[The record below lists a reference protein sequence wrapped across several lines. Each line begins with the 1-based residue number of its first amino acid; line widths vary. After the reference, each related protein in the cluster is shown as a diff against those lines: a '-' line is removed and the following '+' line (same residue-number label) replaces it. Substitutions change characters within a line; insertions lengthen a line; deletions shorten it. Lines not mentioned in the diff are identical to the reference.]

1 MSLSYP
7 PLLLLGLLVAA
18 ALIVGAVLAA
28 RRRAAALAAAGVSVA
43 GGRRDSQLGLY
54 LSLGGL
60 VLLAV
65 AVAGPAASLPVGR
78 SAGTVIVAMDVSN
91 SMSADD
97 VTPSRLAAAQQAAL
111 SFIDAQPDSVD
122 IGVVGFDQGALT
134 TSQPSADRAASKA
147 AVQNMRTAGGTS
159 LASAI
164 LGSLSAITG
173 SPVRIGEDGDL
184 PDIGH
189 WSSATIVLFSDGEDQ
204 GGTSGSDAVTAA
216 ATIAQNAGVHIEA
229 VGVGTADG
237 ATVEIDGYQ
246 LHTALDTWAAD
257 RHRAGHRRPLPP
269 RLRRGAARRCRLH
282 HRPPADG
289 CEAGRA
295 TGRRVHRRGAGAAGR
310 WRAADR
316 CSDGEARLMS
326 FSWPWALLS
335 LLIIPIVAGVVWLL
349 RRRRR
354 RAAVRVTSI
363 ALVRAALPPRTR
375 WTRLIP
381 ALLLLLG
388 FATLGVGAARPQAT
402 VPVPSNSTTIIL
414 AMDVSGSMCSTD
426 VEPNRLTVAQKAAVS
441 FIESQDGETKIGL
454 VAFAGVAGLQ
464 VPPTT
469 DKDALI
475 EAIDNFTTARG
486 TAIGS
491 AILTSI
497 DSIAAINPT
506 VAPTGVDAESAQRSG
521 YAADVIVVLT
531 DGANTQG
538 VGPAAAAE
546 SAAVRGLRVFTI
558 GFGTTTPSRMACTG
572 RQAGGWAGGGPAGG
586 FGGGGF
592 GGGGGRSPRVIDEA
606 TLQAVAEITG
616 GQYYKAESA
625 DQLQEALGD
634 LPSQVT
640 VVKKHVDI
648 ASWFA
653 GAGGLLVA
661 VAVGLSLWW
670 NRVRAPR

>member
-1 MSLSYP
+1 
-7 PLLLLGLLVAA
+7 
-18 ALIVGAVLAA
+18 
-28 RRRAAALAAAGVSVA
+28 
-43 GGRRDSQLGLY
+43 
-54 LSLGGL
+54 
-60 VLLAV
+60 
-65 AVAGPAASLPVGR
+65 
-78 SAGTVIVAMDVSN
+78 
-91 SMSADD
+91 
-97 VTPSRLAAAQQAAL
+97 
-111 SFIDAQPDSVD
+111 
-122 IGVVGFDQGALT
+122 
-134 TSQPSADRAASKA
+134 
-147 AVQNMRTAGGTS
+147 
-159 LASAI
+159 
-164 LGSLSAITG
+164 
-173 SPVRIGEDGDL
+173 
-184 PDIGH
+184 
-189 WSSATIVLFSDGEDQ
+189 
-204 GGTSGSDAVTAA
+204 
-216 ATIAQNAGVHIEA
+216 
-229 VGVGTADG
+229 
-237 ATVEIDGYQ
+237 
-246 LHTALDTWAAD
+246 
-257 RHRAGHRRPLPP
+257 
-269 RLRRGAARRCRLH
+269 
-282 HRPPADG
+282 
-289 CEAGRA
+289 
-295 TGRRVHRRGAGAAGR
+295 
-310 WRAADR
+310 
-316 CSDGEARLMS
+316 MS

-335 LLIIPIVAGVVWLL
+335 LLIIPIVGGVIWLV

-381 ALLLLLG
+381 TLLLLLG

-402 VPVPSNSTTIIL
+402 VPVPSNSTTIML

-426 VEPNRLTVAQKAAVS
+426 VEPNRLTVAQKAAIS
-441 FIESQDGETKIGL
+441 FIESQDGQTKIGL

-475 EAIDNFTTARG
+475 EAINNFTTARG

-506 VAPTGVDAESAQRSG
+506 VAPSGVDAESAQRSG

-538 VGPAAAAE
+538 VEPATAAE

-572 RQAGGWAGGGPAGG
+572 RQAGGWAGGPGGGP
-586 FGGGGF
+586 GGGF
-592 GGGGGRSPRVIDEA
+592 GGGGRNPRVMDEG

-625 DQLQEALGD
+625 DQLQGALGD
-634 LPSQVT
+634 LPSQVA
-640 VVKKHVDI
+640 VVRKHVDI

>member
-1 MSLSYP
+1 
-7 PLLLLGLLVAA
+7 
-18 ALIVGAVLAA
+18 
-28 RRRAAALAAAGVSVA
+28 
-43 GGRRDSQLGLY
+43 
-54 LSLGGL
+54 
-60 VLLAV
+60 
-65 AVAGPAASLPVGR
+65 
-78 SAGTVIVAMDVSN
+78 
-91 SMSADD
+91 
-97 VTPSRLAAAQQAAL
+97 
-111 SFIDAQPDSVD
+111 
-122 IGVVGFDQGALT
+122 
-134 TSQPSADRAASKA
+134 
-147 AVQNMRTAGGTS
+147 
-159 LASAI
+159 
-164 LGSLSAITG
+164 
-173 SPVRIGEDGDL
+173 
-184 PDIGH
+184 
-189 WSSATIVLFSDGEDQ
+189 
-204 GGTSGSDAVTAA
+204 
-216 ATIAQNAGVHIEA
+216 
-229 VGVGTADG
+229 
-237 ATVEIDGYQ
+237 
-246 LHTALDTWAAD
+246 
-257 RHRAGHRRPLPP
+257 
-269 RLRRGAARRCRLH
+269 
-282 HRPPADG
+282 
-289 CEAGRA
+289 
-295 TGRRVHRRGAGAAGR
+295 
-310 WRAADR
+310 
-316 CSDGEARLMS
+316 MS

-335 LLIIPIVAGVVWLL
+335 LLIIPIVGGVIWLV

-381 ALLLLLG
+381 TLLLLLG

-402 VPVPSNSTTIIL
+402 VPVPSNSTTIML

-426 VEPNRLTVAQKAAVS
+426 VEPNRLTVAQKAAIS
-441 FIESQDGETKIGL
+441 FIESQDGQTKIGL

-475 EAIDNFTTARG
+475 EAINNFTTARG

-506 VAPTGVDAESAQRSG
+506 VAPSGVDAESAQRSG

-538 VGPAAAAE
+538 VEPATAAE

-572 RQAGGWAGGGPAGG
+572 RQAGGWAGGPGGGP
-586 FGGGGF
+586 GGGF
-592 GGGGGRSPRVIDEA
+592 GGGGGRNPRVMDEG

-625 DQLQEALGD
+625 DQLQGALGD
-634 LPSQVT
+634 LPSQVA
-640 VVKKHVDI
+640 VVRKHVDI

-670 NRVRAPR
+670 NRVRTPR

>member
-1 MSLSYP
+1 M
-7 PLLLLGLLVAA
+7 
-18 ALIVGAVLAA
+18 
-28 RRRAAALAAAGVSVA
+28 
-43 GGRRDSQLGLY
+43 
-54 LSLGGL
+54 
-60 VLLAV
+60 
-65 AVAGPAASLPVGR
+65 
-78 SAGTVIVAMDVSN
+78 T
-91 SMSADD
+91 
-97 VTPSRLAAAQQAAL
+97 
-111 SFIDAQPDSVD
+111 
-122 IGVVGFDQGALT
+122 
-134 TSQPSADRAASKA
+134 
-147 AVQNMRTAGGTS
+147 
-159 LASAI
+159 
-164 LGSLSAITG
+164 
-173 SPVRIGEDGDL
+173 
-184 PDIGH
+184 
-189 WSSATIVLFSDGEDQ
+189 
-204 GGTSGSDAVTAA
+204 
-216 ATIAQNAGVHIEA
+216 
-229 VGVGTADG
+229 
-237 ATVEIDGYQ
+237 
-246 LHTALDTWAAD
+246 
-257 RHRAGHRRPLPP
+257 
-269 RLRRGAARRCRLH
+269 
-282 HRPPADG
+282 
-289 CEAGRA
+289 
-295 TGRRVHRRGAGAAGR
+295 
-310 WRAADR
+310 
-316 CSDGEARLMS
+316 

-335 LLIIPIVAGVVWLL
+335 LLIIPIVAGAVWLL

-375 WTRLIP
+375 WTRLVP
-381 ALLLLLG
+381 TLLLLVG
-388 FATLGVGAARPQAT
+388 FATLGVGAARPQAI
-402 VPVPSNSTTIIL
+402 VPLPSNSTTIML

-441 FIESQDGETKIGL
+441 FIESQDGQTKIGL

-497 DSIAAINPT
+497 DGIAAINPT
-506 VAPTGVDAESAQRSG
+506 VAPSGVDAESAQRSG

-538 VGPAAAAE
+538 VEPATAAE

-572 RQAGGWAGGGPAGG
+572 RQASGWVGGPRGG
-586 FGGGGF
+586 FGGGA
-592 GGGGGRSPRVIDEA
+592 GRNPRVIDEA

-625 DQLQEALGD
+625 DQLQGALGD
-634 LPSQVT
+634 LPGQVT
-640 VVKKHVDI
+640 VVRKQVDI

>member
-1 MSLSYP
+1 M
-7 PLLLLGLLVAA
+7 
-18 ALIVGAVLAA
+18 
-28 RRRAAALAAAGVSVA
+28 
-43 GGRRDSQLGLY
+43 
-54 LSLGGL
+54 
-60 VLLAV
+60 
-65 AVAGPAASLPVGR
+65 
-78 SAGTVIVAMDVSN
+78 T
-91 SMSADD
+91 
-97 VTPSRLAAAQQAAL
+97 
-111 SFIDAQPDSVD
+111 
-122 IGVVGFDQGALT
+122 
-134 TSQPSADRAASKA
+134 
-147 AVQNMRTAGGTS
+147 
-159 LASAI
+159 
-164 LGSLSAITG
+164 
-173 SPVRIGEDGDL
+173 
-184 PDIGH
+184 
-189 WSSATIVLFSDGEDQ
+189 
-204 GGTSGSDAVTAA
+204 
-216 ATIAQNAGVHIEA
+216 
-229 VGVGTADG
+229 
-237 ATVEIDGYQ
+237 
-246 LHTALDTWAAD
+246 
-257 RHRAGHRRPLPP
+257 
-269 RLRRGAARRCRLH
+269 
-282 HRPPADG
+282 
-289 CEAGRA
+289 
-295 TGRRVHRRGAGAAGR
+295 
-310 WRAADR
+310 
-316 CSDGEARLMS
+316 

-335 LLIIPIVAGVVWLL
+335 LLIIPIVAGVIWLV

-381 ALLLLLG
+381 TLLLLFG

-402 VPVPSNSTTIIL
+402 VPVPSNSTTIML

-426 VEPNRLTVAQKAAVS
+426 VEPNRLTVAQKAAIS
-441 FIESQDGETKIGL
+441 FIESQDGQTKIGL

-475 EAIDNFTTARG
+475 EAINNFTTARG

-497 DSIAAINPT
+497 DTIAAINPT
-506 VAPTGVDAESAQRSG
+506 VASSGVDAESAQRSG

-538 VGPAAAAE
+538 VEPATAAE

-572 RQAGGWAGGGPAGG
+572 RQAGGWAGGP
-586 FGGGGF
+586 GGGF
-592 GGGGGRSPRVIDEA
+592 GGGGGRNPRVMDEG
-606 TLQAVAEITG
+606 TLQAVADITG

-625 DQLQEALGD
+625 DQLQGALGD
-634 LPSQVT
+634 LPSQVA
-640 VVKKHVDI
+640 VVRKHLDI

>member
-1 MSLSYP
+1 M
-7 PLLLLGLLVAA
+7 
-18 ALIVGAVLAA
+18 
-28 RRRAAALAAAGVSVA
+28 
-43 GGRRDSQLGLY
+43 
-54 LSLGGL
+54 
-60 VLLAV
+60 
-65 AVAGPAASLPVGR
+65 
-78 SAGTVIVAMDVSN
+78 T
-91 SMSADD
+91 
-97 VTPSRLAAAQQAAL
+97 
-111 SFIDAQPDSVD
+111 
-122 IGVVGFDQGALT
+122 
-134 TSQPSADRAASKA
+134 
-147 AVQNMRTAGGTS
+147 
-159 LASAI
+159 
-164 LGSLSAITG
+164 
-173 SPVRIGEDGDL
+173 
-184 PDIGH
+184 
-189 WSSATIVLFSDGEDQ
+189 
-204 GGTSGSDAVTAA
+204 
-216 ATIAQNAGVHIEA
+216 
-229 VGVGTADG
+229 
-237 ATVEIDGYQ
+237 
-246 LHTALDTWAAD
+246 
-257 RHRAGHRRPLPP
+257 
-269 RLRRGAARRCRLH
+269 
-282 HRPPADG
+282 
-289 CEAGRA
+289 
-295 TGRRVHRRGAGAAGR
+295 
-310 WRAADR
+310 
-316 CSDGEARLMS
+316 

-349 RRRRR
+349 RRRWR

-381 ALLLLLG
+381 TLLLLLG

-402 VPVPSNSTTIIL
+402 VPVPSNSTTIML

-441 FIESQDGETKIGL
+441 FIESQDGQTKIGL

-475 EAIDNFTTARG
+475 EAINNFTTARG

-506 VAPTGVDAESAQRSG
+506 VAPSGVDAESAQRSG

-538 VGPAAAAE
+538 VEPATAAE

-572 RQAGGWAGGGPAGG
+572 RQAGGWAGGP
-586 FGGGGF
+586 GGGF
-592 GGGGGRSPRVIDEA
+592 GGGGGRNPRVMDEG
-606 TLQAVAEITG
+606 TLQAIAEITG

-625 DQLQEALGD
+625 DQLQGALDD
-634 LPSQVT
+634 LPSQVA
-640 VVKKHVDI
+640 VVRKHVDI

>member
-1 MSLSYP
+1 LGKGDDPLEP
-7 PLLLLGLLVAA
+7 PKGGCELGK
-18 ALIVGAVLAA
+18 GDD
-28 RRRAAALAAAGVSVA
+28 SVEPPKGGCELGKGDDPLEPPKGGCELGKGDDPLEPPK
-43 GGRRDSQLGLY
+43 GGR
-54 LSLGGL
+54 
-60 VLLAV
+60 V
-65 AVAGPAASLPVGR
+65 
-78 SAGTVIVAMDVSN
+78 
-91 SMSADD
+91 MS
-97 VTPSRLAAAQQAAL
+97 
-111 SFIDAQPDSVD
+111 
-122 IGVVGFDQGALT
+122 
-134 TSQPSADRAASKA
+134 
-147 AVQNMRTAGGTS
+147 
-159 LASAI
+159 
-164 LGSLSAITG
+164 
-173 SPVRIGEDGDL
+173 E
-184 PDIGH
+184 
-189 WSSATIVLFSDGEDQ
+189 
-204 GGTSGSDAVTAA
+204 
-216 ATIAQNAGVHIEA
+216 
-229 VGVGTADG
+229 
-237 ATVEIDGYQ
+237 
-246 LHTALDTWAAD
+246 
-257 RHRAGHRRPLPP
+257 
-269 RLRRGAARRCRLH
+269 
-282 HRPPADG
+282 
-289 CEAGRA
+289 
-295 TGRRVHRRGAGAAGR
+295 
-310 WRAADR
+310 
-316 CSDGEARLMS
+316 

-335 LLIIPIVAGVVWLL
+335 LLIIPIVAGIVWLL

-381 ALLLLLG
+381 TLLLLLG

-402 VPVPSNSTTIIL
+402 VPVPSNSTTIML

-426 VEPNRLTVAQKAAVS
+426 VEPNRLTVAQEAAVS
-441 FIESQDGETKIGL
+441 FIKSQDSNTKIGL

-475 EAIDNFTTARG
+475 KAIDNFTTARG

-538 VGPAAAAE
+538 VEPATAAE
-546 SAAVRGLRVFTI
+546 AAAVRGLRVFTI

-572 RQAGGWAGGGPAGG
+572 RQASGWAGGGSSGG
-586 FGGGGF
+586 FS
-592 GGGGGRSPRVIDEA
+592 GGGGRNPRVIDEA
-606 TLQAVAEITG
+606 TLQTVADITG

-625 DQLQEALGD
+625 DQLQGALGD
-634 LPSQVT
+634 LPSKVT
-640 VVKKHVDI
+640 VVRKHVDI

>member
-1 MSLSYP
+1 
-7 PLLLLGLLVAA
+7 
-18 ALIVGAVLAA
+18 
-28 RRRAAALAAAGVSVA
+28 
-43 GGRRDSQLGLY
+43 
-54 LSLGGL
+54 
-60 VLLAV
+60 
-65 AVAGPAASLPVGR
+65 
-78 SAGTVIVAMDVSN
+78 
-91 SMSADD
+91 
-97 VTPSRLAAAQQAAL
+97 
-111 SFIDAQPDSVD
+111 
-122 IGVVGFDQGALT
+122 
-134 TSQPSADRAASKA
+134 
-147 AVQNMRTAGGTS
+147 
-159 LASAI
+159 
-164 LGSLSAITG
+164 
-173 SPVRIGEDGDL
+173 
-184 PDIGH
+184 
-189 WSSATIVLFSDGEDQ
+189 
-204 GGTSGSDAVTAA
+204 
-216 ATIAQNAGVHIEA
+216 
-229 VGVGTADG
+229 
-237 ATVEIDGYQ
+237 
-246 LHTALDTWAAD
+246 
-257 RHRAGHRRPLPP
+257 
-269 RLRRGAARRCRLH
+269 
-282 HRPPADG
+282 
-289 CEAGRA
+289 
-295 TGRRVHRRGAGAAGR
+295 
-310 WRAADR
+310 
-316 CSDGEARLMS
+316 MS

-335 LLIIPIVAGVVWLL
+335 LLIIPIVVGVIWLV

-381 ALLLLLG
+381 TLLLLLG
-388 FATLGVGAARPQAT
+388 FATLGVGAARPQT
-402 VPVPSNSTTIIL
+402 SVPVPSNSTTIML

-441 FIESQDGETKIGL
+441 FIESQDGQTKIGL

-475 EAIDNFTTARG
+475 EAINNFTTARG

-506 VAPTGVDAESAQRSG
+506 VAPSGVDAESAQRSG

-538 VGPAAAAE
+538 VEPATAAE

-572 RQAGGWAGGGPAGG
+572 RQAGGWAGGP
-586 FGGGGF
+586 GGGF
-592 GGGGGRSPRVIDEA
+592 GGGGGRNPRVMDEG
-606 TLQAVAEITG
+606 TLQAIAEITG

-625 DQLQEALGD
+625 DQLQGALDD
-634 LPSQVT
+634 LPSQVA
-640 VVKKHVDI
+640 VVRKHVDI

-661 VAVGLSLWW
+661 AAVGLSLWW

>member
-1 MSLSYP
+1 
-7 PLLLLGLLVAA
+7 
-18 ALIVGAVLAA
+18 
-28 RRRAAALAAAGVSVA
+28 
-43 GGRRDSQLGLY
+43 
-54 LSLGGL
+54 
-60 VLLAV
+60 
-65 AVAGPAASLPVGR
+65 
-78 SAGTVIVAMDVSN
+78 
-91 SMSADD
+91 
-97 VTPSRLAAAQQAAL
+97 
-111 SFIDAQPDSVD
+111 
-122 IGVVGFDQGALT
+122 
-134 TSQPSADRAASKA
+134 
-147 AVQNMRTAGGTS
+147 
-159 LASAI
+159 
-164 LGSLSAITG
+164 
-173 SPVRIGEDGDL
+173 
-184 PDIGH
+184 
-189 WSSATIVLFSDGEDQ
+189 
-204 GGTSGSDAVTAA
+204 
-216 ATIAQNAGVHIEA
+216 
-229 VGVGTADG
+229 
-237 ATVEIDGYQ
+237 
-246 LHTALDTWAAD
+246 
-257 RHRAGHRRPLPP
+257 
-269 RLRRGAARRCRLH
+269 
-282 HRPPADG
+282 
-289 CEAGRA
+289 
-295 TGRRVHRRGAGAAGR
+295 
-310 WRAADR
+310 
-316 CSDGEARLMS
+316 MS

-381 ALLLLLG
+381 TLLLLLG
-388 FATLGVGAARPQAT
+388 FATLSVGAARPQAT
-402 VPVPSNSTTIIL
+402 VPVPSNSTTIML

-426 VEPNRLTVAQKAAVS
+426 VEPNRLTVAQEAAVS

-497 DSIAAINPT
+497 DSLAAINPT

-521 YAADVIVVLT
+521 YAADVIVLLT

-538 VGPAAAAE
+538 VEPAKAAE

-572 RQAGGWAGGGPAGG
+572 RQASGWAGGSR
-586 FGGGGF
+586 GGGF

-634 LPSQVT
+634 LPSQLT

-670 NRVRAPR
+670 NRVRAPRSRR